1 MWVKGVLS
9 PERLPEPL
17 QRATLVI
24 RVLHLLSVLR
34 ARVAGAEVRIAGNWH
49 SYGCQGDPCFKID
62 RNSFWKAEGLST
74 DRRRCTLNAEKSCNR

>member
-34 ARVAGAEVRIAGNWH
+34 ARVAGAEVRIAG
-49 SYGCQGDPCFKID
+49 
-62 RNSFWKAEGLST
+62 
-74 DRRRCTLNAEKSCNR
+74 